1 MSNKHVITKEIKG
14 KEWTEALDKSF
25 EKNVKDAKVDGF
37 RKGKC
42 PRNIFEKKYG
52 VESLYNDALN
62 IILPSLYTEVLK
74 ESKLEPVVEPSIDIK
89 SINKDGAE
97 IEFVIITK
105 PEVNVKKYTG
115 LKVKEEE
122 VKVTKEEIN
131 AEIDNMLERYSEIA
145 VKEGKVE
152 NGNIAIIDFEGFN
165 DGVAFGG
172 GKGENYPLEIGSH
185 TFIPGFEEQLIGMG
199 KNEEKEINVTFPKD
213 YPSEDLKGKD
223 VVFKVKVN
231 EIKEKVRR
239 ELDKEFFED
248 LGMDGVDSLET
259 LEKHVEEHLKEHKH
273 DFSSRRGLY
282 KKVGQRK
289 SLLNYLYKTDVT
301 RYRELIKKLGLRK

>member
-1 MSNKHVITKEIKG
+1 MKNNVKEIEVKIE
-14 KEWTEALDKSF
+14 KEEF
-25 EKNVKDAKVDGF
+25 EKALENTLEKKLQNFQMDGF
-37 RKGKC
+37 RKGKV
-42 PRNIFEKKYG
+42 PKDLYLKKYG
-52 VESLYNDALN
+52 KESLYIDAVDSL
-62 IILPSLYTEVLK
+62 LPSAYEKALKDVKPIIEPEVDLK
-74 ESKLEPVVEPSIDIK
+74 E
-89 SINKDGAE
+89 INENGCT
-97 IEFVIITK
+97 FVFTVTEK
-105 PEVNVKKYTG
+105 PEVNIKKYTG

-165 DGVAFGG
+165 DGVAFEG
-172 GKGENYPLEIGSH
+172 GKGTNYSLEIGSN

-239 ELDKEFFED
+239 ELDKEFVFII
-248 LGMDGVDSLET
+248 
-259 LEKHVEEHLKEHKH
+259 HL
-273 DFSSRRGLY
+273 FMFF
-282 KKVGQRK
+282 
-289 SLLNYLYKTDVT
+289 
-301 RYRELIKKLGLRK
+301 